1 MQMDHD
7 DIQLEFSDLDPIT
20 NTQKVTLTV
29 PADVTPE
36 VAKRML
42 INAIQSSVSDSVKTM
57 YRDYIREREANLEDN
72 EWYKALINIGEE
84 SK

>member
-1 MQMDHD
+1 MNPE
-7 DIQLEFSDLDPIT
+7 DIELEFSDLDPIT

-36 VAKRML
+36 VAKQML

>member
-1 MQMDHD
+1 MDRD
-7 DIQLEFSDLDPIT
+7 DIQLEFSDLDPIA

-36 VAKRML
+36 VAKQML

-57 YRDYIREREANLEDN
+57 YRDYIRERETNLEDN

>member
-1 MQMDHD
+1 MYHD
-7 DIQLEFSDLDPIT
+7 DVQLEFSEPDPVT

-29 PADVTPE
+29 PADVAPE
-36 VAKRML
+36 VAKQML

-57 YRDYIREREANLEDN
+57 YRDYIREREDNLEEN

-84 SK
+84 NK

>member
-1 MQMDHD
+1 MNHE
-7 DIQLEFSDLDPIT
+7 DIELEFHDLDLIA

-29 PADVTPE
+29 PADVAPE
-36 VAKRML
+36 VAKQML

>member
-1 MQMDHD
+1 MDHD

-36 VAKRML
+36 VAKQML
-42 INAIQSSVSDSVKTM
+42 VNAIQSSVSDSVKTM

>member
-1 MQMDHD
+1 MNPD

-36 VAKRML
+36 VAKQML

-57 YRDYIREREANLEDN
+57 YRDYIRERGANLEDN

>member
-1 MQMDHD
+1 MDYD

-29 PADVTPE
+29 PADVTSE
-36 VAKRML
+36 VAKQML

-57 YRDYIREREANLEDN
+57 YRDYIRDREANLEDN

>member
-1 MQMDHD
+1 MNHD

-29 PADVTPE
+29 PADVTPD
-36 VAKRML
+36 VAKQML

-72 EWYKALINIGEE
+72 ECYKALINIGEE

>member
-1 MQMDHD
+1 MNPE
-7 DIQLEFSDLDPIT
+7 DIELEFHEPDPIT

-29 PADVTPE
+29 PADVAPE
-36 VAKRML
+36 VAKQML

>member
-1 MQMDHD
+1 MNLD
-7 DIQLEFSDLDPIT
+7 DIKLEFSEPDPVT
-20 NTQKVTLTV
+20 NTQKVTLTI
-29 PADVTPE
+29 PADVAPE

-42 INAIQSSVSDSVKTM
+42 NNAIQNSVSDSVKTM
-57 YRDYIREREANLEDN
+57 YRDHIQEREGNLEDN

>member
-1 MQMDHD
+1 MNPE
-7 DIQLEFSDLDPIT
+7 DIELEFHEPDPIT
-20 NTQKVTLTV
+20 NAQKVTLTV

-36 VAKRML
+36 VAKQML

-84 SK
+84 S

>member
-1 MQMDHD
+1 MDHD
-7 DIQLEFSDLDPIT
+7 DIQLEFHDLDPIT

-36 VAKRML
+36 VAKQML

>member
-1 MQMDHD
+1 MDHD

-36 VAKRML
+36 VAKQML
-42 INAIQSSVSDSVKTM
+42 INAIQNSVSDSVKTM
-57 YRDYIREREANLEDN
+57 YRDYIRDREANLEDN

>member
-1 MQMDHD
+1 MNPD
-7 DIQLEFSDLDPIT
+7 DIELEFHDPDPFA

-29 PADVTPE
+29 PADVAPE
-36 VAKRML
+36 VAKQML
-42 INAIQSSVSDSVKTM
+42 INAIQNSVSDSVKTM

>member
-1 MQMDHD
+1 MDHD
-7 DIQLEFSDLDPIT
+7 DIQLEFHDPDPIA

-36 VAKRML
+36 VAKQML

-57 YRDYIREREANLEDN
+57 YRDYIRESEANLEDN

>member
-1 MQMDHD
+1 MDRD
-7 DIQLEFSDLDPIT
+7 DIQLEFSEPDPIT

-29 PADVTPE
+29 PADVAPE
-36 VAKRML
+36 VAKQML

-57 YRDYIREREANLEDN
+57 YRDYIREREGSLEEN
-72 EWYKALINIGEE
+72 EWCKALINIGGE

>member
-1 MQMDHD
+1 MDHD
-7 DIQLEFSDLDPIT
+7 DIKLEFSEPDPIT

-36 VAKRML
+36 VAKQML
-42 INAIQSSVSDSVKTM
+42 VNAIQSSVSDSVKMM
-57 YRDYIREREANLEDN
+57 YRDYIREREGNLEEN
-72 EWYKALINIGEE
+72 EWYKALINIGGE

>member
-1 MQMDHD
+1 MDND

-20 NTQKVTLTV
+20 NTQKVTLAV

-36 VAKRML
+36 VAKQML

>member
-1 MQMDHD
+1 MNHD

-36 VAKRML
+36 VAKQML

>member
-1 MQMDHD
+1 MDRD

-36 VAKRML
+36 VAKQML

-72 EWYKALINIGEE
+72 ERYKALINIGEE

>member
-1 MQMDHD
+1 MDRD

-29 PADVTPE
+29 PADVAPE
-36 VAKRML
+36 VAKQML
-42 INAIQSSVSDSVKTM
+42 INAIQNSVSDSVKTM

-84 SK
+84 RK

>member
-1 MQMDHD
+1 MDHD
-7 DIQLEFSDLDPIT
+7 DIQLEFSDPDPIT

-29 PADVTPE
+29 PADVAPE
-36 VAKRML
+36 VSKQML

-57 YRDYIREREANLEDN
+57 YRDYIREREDNLEEN
-72 EWYKALINIGEE
+72 EWYKALINIGGE

>member
-1 MQMDHD
+1 MNPE
-7 DIQLEFSDLDPIT
+7 DIELEFSDLDPIT

-29 PADVTPE
+29 PADVAPE
-36 VAKRML
+36 VAKQML

>member
-1 MQMDHD
+1 MYHD
-7 DIQLEFSDLDPIT
+7 DIQLEFSAHAPIP
-20 NTQKVTLTV
+20 NTQQVTLTV

-36 VAKRML
+36 VAKQML

-57 YRDYIREREANLEDN
+57 YRDYIRERENNLEEN
-72 EWYKALINIGEE
+72 EWYKALINIGGE

>member
-1 MQMDHD
+1 MNLE
-7 DIQLEFSDLDPIT
+7 DIELEFHEPDPIT

-29 PADVTPE
+29 PADVAPE
-36 VAKRML
+36 AAKQML

-72 EWYKALINIGEE
+72 EWYKALINIGGE

>member
-1 MQMDHD
+1 MNPD
-7 DIQLEFSDLDPIT
+7 DIELEFHEPDPIA

-36 VAKRML
+36 MAK
-42 INAIQSSVSDSVKTM
+42 QSSVSDSVKTM
-57 YRDYIREREANLEDN
+57 YRDHIREREGNPEDN
-72 EWYKALINIGEE
+72 EWYKALINIGGG

>member
-1 MQMDHD
+1 MDHD
-7 DIQLEFSDLDPIT
+7 DIQLEFSDLDPVT
-20 NTQKVTLTV
+20 NTQKVTLTI
-29 PADVTPE
+29 PADVAPE
-36 VAKRML
+36 VAKQML

>member
-1 MQMDHD
+1 MDHD
-7 DIQLEFSDLDPIT
+7 DIKLEFSDPDPVT

-29 PADVTPE
+29 PADVAPE
-36 VAKRML
+36 VSKQML

-57 YRDYIREREANLEDN
+57 YRDYIREREDNLEEN
-72 EWYKALINIGEE
+72 EWYKALINIGGG

>member
-1 MQMDHD
+1 MDRD

-36 VAKRML
+36 VAKQML
-42 INAIQSSVSDSVKTM
+42 VNAIQSSVSDSVKTM
-57 YRDYIREREANLEDN
+57 YRDYILERETNLEDN
-72 EWYKALINIGEE
+72 EWYKALINIGGE